1 MLQLTPNLKDIK
13 TMPTHYMIAILT
25 IFCLAMLFLVSW
37 LYMRQKKAHSIN
49 EARILALQEMLQKQ
63 YQHRVESI
71 AVIASAMKDK
81 QCEYTEGCIRLKQ
94 LVEQV
99 EPDLLTQDEF
109 SVIALVFSATEH
121 MPINEQWQQ
130 LDKKA
135 KRKFTQQRFALEAEH
150 KDAIHNAVVALQK
163 SPVCGLPELSLRLF

>member
-1 MLQLTPNLKDIK
+1 MLQLGSPKIAIT
-13 TMPTHYMIAILT
+13 TMPTTYMIAILT
-25 IFCLAMLFLVSW
+25 VFCIAMLTLVIW
-37 LYMRQKKAHSIN
+37 LYSRQKKARSDN
-49 EARILALQEMLQKQ
+49 QTRIVGLQDMLKKQ

-99 EPDLLTQDEF
+99 EPDLLTRDEF

-135 KRKFTQQRFALEAEH
+135 KSKFTQQRFALETEH
-150 KDAIHNAVVALQK
+150 KLAIHEAVSALLQHQFT
-163 SPVCGLPELSLRLF
+163 GYQNLG

>member
-1 MLQLTPNLKDIK
+1 MSTPTLIILLTVFCITMFVVVTWFYTRQRRALK
-13 TMPTHYMIAILT
+13 TN
-25 IFCLAMLFLVSW
+25 
-37 LYMRQKKAHSIN
+37 Q
-49 EARILALQEMLQKQ
+49 ARIAGLQDMLKKQ

-135 KRKFTQQRFALEAEH
+135 KSKFTQQRFALEAEH
-150 KDAIHNAVVALQK
+150 KDAIHKAVVALQNHQFA
-163 SPVCGLPELSLRLF
+163 GYHNLA

>member
-1 MLQLTPNLKDIK
+1 MLSLNSNRTTFKTMLTP
-13 TMPTHYMIAILT
+13 YMIPILT
-25 IFCLAMLFLVSW
+25 IFCLSMLILVGW
-37 LYMRQKKAHSIN
+37 LYMRQKKARNVN
-49 EARILALQEMLQKQ
+49 EARILGLQEMLQKQ

-71 AVIASAMKDK
+71 GVIASAMKDK
-81 QCEYTEGCIRLKQ
+81 QCEYTEGCIRLKK

-99 EPDLLTQDEF
+99 EPDLLTRDQF

-135 KRKFTQQRFALEAEH
+135 KSKFTQQRFTLEAKH
-150 KDAIHNAVVALQK
+150 KDAIHKAVVALQ
-163 SPVCGLPELSLRLF
+163 SHQFAGYQNLA

>member
-13 TMPTHYMIAILT
+13 TMPTHYMIPILT
-25 IFCLAMLFLVSW
+25 IFCLAMLVLVSW
-37 LYMRQKKAHSIN
+37 LYMRQKKARNVN

-135 KRKFTQQRFALEAEH
+135 KSKFTQQRFALEAEH
-150 KDAIHNAVVALQK
+150 KDAIHKAVVALQIHQFA
-163 SPVCGLPELSLRLF
+163 GYQNLA